1 MSFVKFNDDNQ
12 IINFVRDHSDLFSC
26 HSELAVEEISDGNL
40 NYVYRVSDAS
50 GNSLIVKQAPPY
62 IRIIGDDWPLTQD
75 RIRIEQQSL
84 QLTAQHCPQVV
95 PEVYHY
101 DSEHCVILMQD
112 IGDHDN
118 LRQLLID
125 RTELPLLAQQLGNYL
140 AQMMFRS
147 SSMAMESTAHKALVK
162 TSQNPELCKISEEVY
177 FWDPFCDHERND
189 VNPLLKDEAQ
199 SVWNNSE
206 LKCEVAKLKR
216 RFMSDTEA
224 MIHGDLHS
232 GSVFATTDSC
242 KIIDPEFSFCGP
254 IGFDIGVLFANFLL
268 NYAGQQ
274 NLPGDRCERMTY
286 QGWLLQTLSDIW
298 QQFSTHFAS
307 LMQTE
312 TLDPSLSEPGYQ
324 QWYLQQIWQDSLGYA
339 GVEMTRRTIGI
350 AHVADIMNIE
360 DPELRADSE
369 RLSLQIANML
379 ILQRNTLSTP
389 KQLDDA
395 INQLRT

>member
-1 MSFVKFNDDNQ
+1 MSFIKFSGNNQ
-12 IINFVRDHSDLFSC
+12 IISFVRNHSDMFPE
-26 HSELAVEEISDGNL
+26 HSALEVEEISDGNL
-40 NYVYRVSDAS
+40 NYVYRVSDSS
-50 GNSLIVKQAPPY
+50 GKSLIVKQAPPY
-62 IRIIGDDWPLTQD
+62 IRVIGDGWPLTQD

-84 QLTAQHCPQVV
+84 QFTALHCPKIV

-101 DSEHCVILMQD
+101 DSQHCVILMQD

-125 RTELPLLAQQLGNYL
+125 RTELPQIAKQLGNYL

-147 SSMAMESTAHKALVK
+147 SSMGMESTAHKALVK
-162 TSQNPELCKISEEVY
+162 QSQNPQLCKISEEVY

-189 VNPLLKDEAQ
+189 VNPLLKPEAEVIWSNQ
-199 SVWNNSE
+199 N
-206 LKCEVAKLKR
+206 LKREVAQLKR

-224 MIHGDLHS
+224 LIHGDLHT
-232 GSVFATTDSC
+232 GSVFATSESC
-242 KIIDPEFSFCGP
+242 KVIDPEFSFCGP
-254 IGFDIGVLFANFLL
+254 IGFDTGVLFANLLL

-274 NLPGDRCERMTY
+274 NLPGDSRERKAY
-286 QGWLLQTLSDIW
+286 QNWLLLTLGDIW
-298 QQFSTHFAS
+298 QQFSAQFDS
-307 LMQTE
+307 LMTTE
-312 TLDPSLSEPGYQ
+312 TLDPSLSDPGYQ

-369 RLSLQIANML
+369 RLSLQIATML
-379 ILQRNTLSTP
+379 ILQRNTLNTP

>member
-1 MSFVKFNDDNQ
+1 MSFIKFSDNNQ
-12 IINFVRDHSDLFSC
+12 IIQFVSSHSDMFPE
-26 HSELAVEEISDGNL
+26 HSALKVEEISDGNL
-40 NYVYRVSDAS
+40 NYVYRVSDAT
-50 GNSLIVKQAPPY
+50 GKSLIVKQAPPY
-62 IRIIGDDWPLTQD
+62 IRIIGDGWPLTQD

-84 QLTAQHCPQVV
+84 QFTAQHCPQIV

-125 RTELPLLAQQLGNYL
+125 RTALPQIAKQLGNYL

-147 SSMAMESTAHKALVK
+147 SSMGMESTAHKALVNQ
-162 TSQNPELCKISEEVY
+162 SQNPQLCKISEEVY

-189 VNPLLKDEAQ
+189 VNPLIKPEAEVIWSNQDLKR
-199 SVWNNSE
+199 
-206 LKCEVAKLKR
+206 EVAQLKR

-224 MIHGDLHS
+224 LIHGDLHT
-232 GSVFATTDSC
+232 GSVFATSESS
-242 KIIDPEFSFCGP
+242 KVIDPEFSFCGP
-254 IGFDIGVLFANFLL
+254 IGFDIGVLFANLLL

-274 NLPGDRCERMTY
+274 NLPGDNNERKVY
-286 QGWLLQTLSDIW
+286 QNWLIQTLGDIW
-298 QQFSTHFAS
+298 QQFSAQFAS
-307 LMQTE
+307 LMATE
-312 TLDPSLSEPGYQ
+312 TLDPSLSDPGYQ

-360 DPELRADSE
+360 NPELRADSE
-369 RLSLQIANML
+369 RLSLQIATML
-379 ILQRNTLSTP
+379 ILQRNTLNTP

-395 INQLRT
+395 INQLRR

>member
-1 MSFVKFNDDNQ
+1 MSFIKFSDNNQ
-12 IINFVRDHSDLFSC
+12 IIHFVSSHSDMFPE
-26 HSELAVEEISDGNL
+26 HSALKVEEISDGNL
-40 NYVYRVSDAS
+40 NYVYRVSDAA
-50 GNSLIVKQAPPY
+50 GKSLIVKQAPPY
-62 IRIIGDDWPLTQD
+62 IRIIGDGWPLTQD

-84 QLTAQHCPQVV
+84 QFTAQHCPQIV

-112 IGDHDN
+112 IGDHGN

-125 RTELPLLAQQLGNYL
+125 RTELPQLAKQLGNYL

-147 SSMAMESTAHKALVK
+147 SSMGMESTAHKALVDQ
-162 TSQNPELCKISEEVY
+162 SQNPQLCKISEEVY

-189 VNPLLKDEAQ
+189 VNPLIRPEAEAIWSNQ
-199 SVWNNSE
+199 D
-206 LKCEVAKLKR
+206 LKCEVAQLKR

-224 MIHGDLHS
+224 LIHGDLHT
-232 GSVFATTDSC
+232 GSVFATSESC
-242 KIIDPEFSFCGP
+242 KVIDPEFSFCGP
-254 IGFDIGVLFANFLL
+254 IGFDIGVLFANLLL

-274 NLPGDRCERMTY
+274 NLPGDNNESKSY
-286 QGWLLQTLSDIW
+286 QNWLLQTLGDIW
-298 QQFSTHFAS
+298 QQFSAQFAS

-312 TLDPSLSEPGYQ
+312 TLDPSLSDPGYQ

-369 RLSLQIANML
+369 RLSLQIATML
-379 ILQRNTLSTP
+379 VLQRNTLNTP